1 MSKRSESLAMRHI
14 AHLHREL
21 AAAYEQLAQAAEPP
35 PAKVPS
41 APTEPVDSA
50 VLETTR
56 RALRKKG
63 IAA

>member
-1 MSKRSESLAMRHI
+1 MSKRAESLALRQI

-21 AAAYEQLAQAAEPP
+21 AAAYERLAQAAEPA
-35 PAKVPS
+35 PAKVPP
-41 APTEPVDSA
+41 APATADPAIIES
-50 VLETTR
+50 TR